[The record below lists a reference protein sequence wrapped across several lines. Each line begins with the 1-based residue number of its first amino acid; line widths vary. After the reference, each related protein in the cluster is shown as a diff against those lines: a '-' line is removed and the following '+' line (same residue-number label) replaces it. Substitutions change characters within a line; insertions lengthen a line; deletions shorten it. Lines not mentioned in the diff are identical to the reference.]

1 MSRDAPG
8 VGSTLLALTTL
19 AETDLR
25 AITRRLYWPVATVLG
40 VAAAVGIAFAAG
52 GATNVE
58 DRFRADAASLVL
70 LGGIVVA
77 LALGSSVFYRAV
89 GGGRLALVAAAGPP
103 RGQVAYALLA
113 SRVLALALTL
123 AAWLIALEVGS
134 LALGEGLDGPLAVHV
149 GAMFL
154 SLTLAVLAAGAAATS
169 VGPYAAA
176 LFGAFVY
183 VLAQAAVN
191 LNAAAEES
199 ALGTADGLGRI
210 LYWLAPRTITSPMI
224 ADLQDRD
231 VAGPA
236 APTIDIN
243 QNVITVP
250 ASGAGTVIWTLAW
263 CVLLAV
269 LAGLGLRR
277 RPL

>member
-1 MSRDAPG
+1 MSREAPSAR
-8 VGSTLLALTTL
+8 STLLALATL

-25 AITRRLYWPVATVLG
+25 AITRRLYWPVATGLG
-40 VAAAVGIAFAAG
+40 VAAAVGIALAAS

-77 LALGSSVFYRAV
+77 LGLGSSVFYRAV
-89 GGGRLALVAAAGPP
+89 GGGRLALLAAAGPP
-103 RGQVAYALLA
+103 RAQVAYALLT
-113 SRVLALALTL
+113 SRVLALAVTL
-123 AAWLIALEVGS
+123 GVWLIALEVGS
-134 LALGEGLDGPLAVHV
+134 LAIGEGLDGPLAVHV
-149 GAMFL
+149 GAMFV
-154 SLTLAVLAAGAAATS
+154 SLALAVLASGAAATS
-169 VGPYAAA
+169 VGPFAAGI
-176 LFGAFVY
+176 FGAFVY

-191 LNAAAEES
+191 LNAAAQEN
-199 ALGTADGLGRI
+199 ALGTADGIGRI
-210 LYWLAPRTITSPMI
+210 LYWLLPRTITSPMI

-243 QNVITVP
+243 ENIITVP
-250 ASGAGTVIWTLAW
+250 ASGLGTLIWTLAW

-269 LAGLGLRR
+269 VAGLGLRR